1 MDTHE
6 SVCMYVRVYV
16 RVVTC
21 LWRTEK
27 GLDALELELSAFV
40 SYLMWVLEAE
50 LVSSARAANDLNC

>member
-1 MDTHE
+1 
-6 SVCMYVRVYV
+6 MYVRVYV

-50 LVSSARAANDLNC
+50 LVSSARASNDLNC